1 LEHAQRK
8 DGQQRKRNSQA
19 QTEPDRQPAGLHG
32 YLGPLKRSASERI
45 DRIASPAGEPSRS

>member
-1 LEHAQRK
+1 
-8 DGQQRKRNSQA
+8 
-19 QTEPDRQPAGLHG
+19 LHG